1 MMMPSVP
8 ANERSNAPFLN
19 QAAIEMLA
27 PAKLNLLLKIAG
39 QRPDGYHELV
49 SILVPV
55 ALYDKLMIGKRER
68 GVEVHW
74 SGRELPEGRNNLVNR
89 AAASFFHKAGISK
102 GAEIRAIKRIP
113 LASGLGG
120 GSSDAAATLKGLNQ
134 LWGNPLS
141 NGDLEELA
149 LSLGADVPFFL
160 LQRPAIARGIGEI
173 LERIRDFPSF
183 WYVIVSPNLT
193 VSTAWA
199 YERIKLRLTNKEIRN
214 ILHNCKKAIFNI
226 SEILSNDLERVTL
239 GKYPFLYS
247 IKDSLI
253 KLGALGALMTG
264 SGPSLFGLFDSAKK
278 AHEAGKTL
286 VRQWRK
292 GDVFVVKGLS

>member
-1 MMMPSVP
+1 MMPSPP
-8 ANERSNAPFLN
+8 ANRKSSSPFLN
-19 QAAIEMLA
+19 QATIEMLA
-27 PAKLNLLLKIAG
+27 PAKLNLLLKITG
-39 QRPDGYHELV
+39 QRVDGYHELV

-55 ALYDKLMIGKRER
+55 ALYDKLTISKVER
-68 GVEVHW
+68 GIKVYW
-74 SGRELPEGRNNLVNR
+74 SGRELPKGQNNLVNK
-89 AAASFFHKAGISK
+89 AAVSFFEKTGIRK
-102 GAEIRAIKRIP
+102 GAKITAIKRIP

-141 NGDLEELA
+141 NGDLEGLA

-160 LQRPAIARGIGEI
+160 LQRPALARGIGEI
-173 LERIRDFPSF
+173 LEPIRDFLSF
-183 WYVIVSPNLT
+183 WYVIFSPNLT

-199 YERIKLRLTNKEIRN
+199 YERIKLKLTNKEIQN
-214 ILHNCKKAIFNI
+214 IIKDCKKAFFNM
-226 SEILSNDLERVTL
+226 SELLSNDLERVTL

-278 AHEAGKTL
+278 AHEAGKIL

-292 GDVFVVKGLS
+292 GDVFVVKGLG